1 MTTDVTRVQQPYRPP
16 SVAGFTK
23 PKDTASAQRMRALR
37 AYMGYDQPK
46 KFAEFLGVGVG
57 SYNQI
62 ENGGP
67 ISKAMA
73 FAMCKKIPGMTLDW
87 VWLGKNDL
95 PHDMAIELE
104 TIMAIERET
113 IMAWAKP

>member
-1 MTTDVTRVQQPYRPP
+1 MTRDATRAQQPYRPP

-23 PKDTASAQRMRALR
+23 PKDMASAQRMRALR
-37 AYMGYDQPK
+37 AYMGYDQSK

-87 VWLGKNDL
+87 VWLGKNDKL
-95 PHDMAIELE
+95 PHDIAIKLE
-104 TIMAIERET
+104 KIMAR
-113 IMAWAKP
+113 AKP